1 MKTLYSLTLM
11 FVLIVSGCSL
21 ANNTGGSEE
30 IRAATEQGKDT
41 ILETAEDATLTLKDS
56 LEIVILQAKEEIDE
70 EVTNKLDK
78 NIGALKAEICSLRTS
93 CKNNSVFIVAILMAL
108 VAITALITKR
118 LKNDSSAVYRQEV
131 KKLNEL
137 RVEINELRKE
147 VKALAEECARKDKE
161 INESDSLDAA
171 PAEQSSDVVIPL
183 TNKPTNENKKILYA
197 RDSQDGVLN
206 VEDSYS
212 SGKTIFELILESDD
226 EAELRLCEE
235 ADNFIL
241 KNGKKELLDT
251 VCECQ
256 IENKGD
262 EKVETITPGKVT
274 RDESGRWR
282 VAQKIKVKFS

>member
-11 FVLIVSGCSL
+11 FVLTVSGCSL

-171 PAEQSSDVVIPL
+171 PTEQSSDVVIPL

>member
-1 MKTLYSLTLM
+1 MKTLYSVALM

-30 IRAATEQGKDT
+30 IRAATKQGKDT
-41 ILETAEDATLTLKDS
+41 MLKTAEDATLTFKDS
-56 LEIVILQAKEEIDE
+56 LEIVIQRAKEEIDE
-70 EVTNKLDK
+70 EITKKLDK
-78 NIGALKAEICSLRTS
+78 DIGTLKAEICSLRTR
-93 CKNNSVFIVAILMAL
+93 CKNNTVFIVAILMAL
-108 VAITALITKR
+108 VTITALITKR
-118 LKNDSSAVYRQEV
+118 LKNDSSAEYKQEV
-131 KKLNEL
+131 KRL
-137 RVEINELRKE
+137 NELRKE
-147 VKALAEECARKDKE
+147 IDKLRKEVKVLAEECARKDKE
-161 INESDSLDAA
+161 INELDSLDAA
-171 PAEQSSDVVIPL
+171 PAEQSSDVVTPS

-197 RDSQDGVLN
+197 RDSQDGFLN

-212 SGKTIFELILESDD
+212 SGKTIFELILEGDD

-262 EKVETITPGKVT
+262 EKVETLIPGKAT
-274 RDESGRWR
+274 RDKSGRWR